1 MVVQVQVV
9 RQVVVL
15 TRSIYRRFS
24 LPRERQLSEASD
36 NFSENGLCGA
46 FPIFMRDPSQM
57 CGGIILLWPTLVPSL
72 ISSELNFNFGDVAS
86 QVPSTNQTCVSQL
99 RESNGSEIRT
109 ELDKSDAKSLMV

>member
-46 FPIFMRDPSQM
+46 FPIIHERPFTDVRWDNCVVAHSGDLTFQFRAELQFWRCGLTSALDHPDM
-57 CGGIILLWPTLVPSL
+57 C
-72 ISSELNFNFGDVAS
+72 
-86 QVPSTNQTCVSQL
+86 
-99 RESNGSEIRT
+99 
-109 ELDKSDAKSLMV
+109 